1 MEECKT
7 TPTTARLSHKSY
19 NPIKN
24 QMMRFKKFRI
34 DGLYE
39 ELGFRRPAKTVNHK
53 TIEFLQTSKTIFF

>member
-1 MEECKT
+1 MEEGKT

-24 QMMRFKKFRI
+24 QIMRFKKFRI

-53 TIEFLQTSKTIFF
+53 TIEFL